1 MITND
6 LHFTLNLSPRMV
18 KQHKGKNSRF
28 LASWQKMFFFI
39 AVQPNNH
46 FSKMRKNLRE
56 KKNIARVERALK
68 GSSNSIPSKQHI
80 HMYVYLQQSNDVT
93 EKFLFQFSQ
102 LHQEA
107 CMVVGMILLLPRG
120 IPPFLLTVLGN
131 KHQVQELKTRLLGQ
145 SCHWHLPNNDKW

>member
-1 MITND
+1 
-6 LHFTLNLSPRMV
+6 
-18 KQHKGKNSRF
+18 
-28 LASWQKMFFFI
+28 
-39 AVQPNNH
+39 
-46 FSKMRKNLRE
+46 MRKNLRE